1 MAMILQFRSL
11 TRPALAS
18 ALAAQ
23 GPSGPAEIVL
33 FPGIRYEQQIDE
45 IAAPLPV
52 KSKPKKNKP
61 KRDTI
66 EIDE

>member
-11 TRPALAS
+11 PRLAPSS
-18 ALAAQ
+18 ALAAREP
-23 GPSGPAEIVL
+23 GRPAEIVL